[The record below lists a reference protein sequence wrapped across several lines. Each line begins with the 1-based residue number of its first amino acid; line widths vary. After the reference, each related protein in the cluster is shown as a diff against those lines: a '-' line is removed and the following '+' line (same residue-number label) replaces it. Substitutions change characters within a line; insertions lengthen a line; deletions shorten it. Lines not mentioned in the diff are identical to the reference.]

1 MTVLLADTDTTVT
14 AAGSRAT
21 RAVPRI
27 TSPARLTG
35 PSRQVPSTLR
45 RGSRDAGIRT
55 RPAVARQVNHVATT
69 SVDPS
74 VDDDLGQRF
83 TDQAM
88 PLLDQLY
95 AAALRMTRN
104 PADAEDLV
112 QETYLK
118 AFAAF
123 KSFTQGTNL
132 RAWLYRIL
140 TNTYING
147 YRKKQRQP
155 IVSPTDDITDWQLAA
170 AESHTSTG
178 LRSAEMDALDRLPDS
193 DVKEALQELPEDFRL
208 AVYLADVEGFAY
220 KEIAEI
226 MGTPLGTVMSRLH
239 RGRRQLRELL
249 TEYAKERGFLRPARA
264 TASAESTSPLAGDA
278 LPVGADGSAVTK
290 RESSVGDDGRDGRGD
305 GLR

>member
-1 MTVLLADTDTTVT
+1 MAVLSADP
-14 AAGSRAT
+14 ASRPGRTMAT
-21 RAVPRI
+21 RARPGAGSGAAEPTRPI
-27 TSPARLTG
+27 GPARRRAPARRVT
-35 PSRQVPSTLR
+35 STLR
-45 RGSRDAGIRT
+45 RGFRAAVVA
-55 RPAVARQVNHVATT
+55 RPAQGSLRQVNLVASTA
-69 SVDPS
+69 

-83 TDQAM
+83 TEQAM

-112 QETYLK
+112 QETFLK

-123 KSFTQGTNL
+123 GSFTQGTNL

-155 IVSPTDDITDWQLAA
+155 VVSGTDEITDWQLAA
-170 AESHTSTG
+170 AESHTSSG
-178 LRSAEMDALDRLPDS
+178 LRSAEMDALDRLPDT

-249 TEYAKERGFLRPARA
+249 TSYATERGFLRPKRKTQDGAA
-264 TASAESTSPLAGDA
+264 TGEPVSVAVGDGAGEN
-278 LPVGADGSAVTK
+278 V
-290 RESSVGDDGRDGRGD
+290 SVGESGKDGRGND
-305 GLR
+305 LR

>member
-1 MTVLLADTDTTVT
+1 
-14 AAGSRAT
+14 
-21 RAVPRI
+21 
-27 TSPARLTG
+27 
-35 PSRQVPSTLR
+35 
-45 RGSRDAGIRT
+45 
-55 RPAVARQVNHVATT
+55 VNQVATKT
-69 SVDPS
+69 SVD
-74 VDDDLGQRF
+74 DELGQRF
-83 TDQAM
+83 TEQAM

-112 QETYLK
+112 QETFLK

-123 KSFTQGTNL
+123 GSFTQGTNL

-155 IVSPTDDITDWQLAA
+155 VVSATDEITDWQLAA

-249 TEYAKERGFLRPARA
+249 TSYATERGFLRPKR
-264 TASAESTSPLAGDA
+264 SADAVAGAADDGA
-278 LPVGADGSAVTK
+278 AEPVPVAAAGTDVSDSGVTDT
-290 RESSVGDDGRDGRGD
+290 RVGDGRRDGRGD